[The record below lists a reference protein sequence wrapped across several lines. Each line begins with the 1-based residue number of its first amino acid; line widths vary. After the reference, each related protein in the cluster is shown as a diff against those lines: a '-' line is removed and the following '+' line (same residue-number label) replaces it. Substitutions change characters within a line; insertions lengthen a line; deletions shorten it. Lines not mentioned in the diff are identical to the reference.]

1 MKILGILLICTS
13 CSLCG
18 FVIDRWKKQRL
29 NELQKWID
37 AFERLKGEIEYR
49 MTPLYESSIL
59 IANFAPDNIKKVFL
73 DFAKML
79 KEKESTDLY
88 QMWQRAIHKN
98 EGLFHLNEEDYKL
111 IGEFA
116 RKYDGADKSMH
127 QKSLSH
133 IIERLRYELDKE
145 QKEYQKTSKLNRYL
159 GVLIGICISIFLI

>member
-13 CSLCG
+13 SSIYG
-18 FVIDRWKKQRL
+18 FVIDRWKKLRL

-49 MTPLYESSIL
+49 MTPLYEASIL
-59 IANFAPDNIKKVFL
+59 IADFAPDNIKKVFL

-88 QMWQRAIHKN
+88 QMWQKAICKN
-98 EGLFHLNEEDYKL
+98 EGLFHLNDEDYKL

-116 RKYDGADKSMH
+116 SKYDGVDKSMH
-127 QKSLSH
+127 QKSLGH
-133 IIERLRYELDKE
+133 IIDRLRYELDKE
-145 QKEYQKTSKLNRYL
+145 QQVYEKTSKLNRYL